1 MPYADPLK
9 RAECARVACRR
20 YYLKYHAKEL
30 QRAARYRQSNRR
42 LVRKRQREWMRR
54 KLLKDP
60 TWHCRVALQTDWS
73 RRCRRKGVFHSEP
86 FLDLLGMPWEQFA
99 RRLERQFKRR
109 GWDWSD
115 YGSEFT
121 IDHRL
126 PCCAFDLRKAE
137 QRAMCSHWSN
147 LQVLSVEQNRR
158 KNGSYSKVE
167 SPMLQN
173 AMALDIR
180 TSASAG
186 VAIQAVAKR
195 AQANLS
201 VLSEL

>member
-1 MPYADPLK
+1 MYGSKKA
-9 RAECARVACRR
+9 A
-20 YYLKYHAKEL
+20 AKWD
-30 QRAARYRQSNRR
+30 R
-42 LVRKRQREWMRR
+42 
-54 KLLKDP
+54 
-60 TWHCRVALQTDWS
+60 
-73 RRCRRKGVFHSEP
+73 
-86 FLDLLGMPWEQFA
+86 EQFA
-99 RRLERQFKRR
+99 RRVERQFKRR
-109 GWDWSD
+109 SWDRSD

-126 PCCAFDLRKAE
+126 PCCAFDLHKAE

-147 LQVLSVEQNRR
+147 LQVLSLDENHR
-158 KNGSYSKVE
+158 KNGNYSKVE

-201 VLSEL
+201 

>member
-1 MPYADPLK
+1 
-9 RAECARVACRR
+9 
-20 YYLKYHAKEL
+20 
-30 QRAARYRQSNRR
+30 
-42 LVRKRQREWMRR
+42 
-54 KLLKDP
+54 
-60 TWHCRVALQTDWS
+60 
-73 RRCRRKGVFHSEP
+73 
-86 FLDLLGMPWEQFA
+86 
-99 RRLERQFKRR
+99 
-109 GWDWSD
+109 
-115 YGSEFT
+115 
-121 IDHRL
+121 
-126 PCCAFDLRKAE
+126 
-137 QRAMCSHWSN
+137 